1 MQEINQSLDHGRKTG
16 GRLLMFGAGVIVI
29 GVMLSIFQQFVGI
42 NVVLYYAPEVF
53 KTLGASTD
61 VALLQ
66 TIIVGVINLSF
77 TVLAIMTV
85 DKFGRKPLQI
95 IGALGMAIGMFS
107 LGTAFYT
114 QASGLVALLSMLFYV
129 CRIRHVLGTGLLGAA
144 GRNLPQ
150 CDSRQSA
157 RHCGGRTMA
166 GELFRLLD
174 LPDDGQKFVAGFPF
188 PQRFLLLDLRLY
200 GYSGGAVYVEVCTGN
215 QRQNAGRT

>member
-1 MQEINQSLDHGRKTG
+1 
-16 GRLLMFGAGVIVI
+16 MFGVGVIVI
-29 GVMLSIFQQFVGI
+29 GVMLSVFQQFVGI

-95 IGALGMAIGMFS
+95 IGALGMALGMFS

-114 QASGLVALLSMLFYV
+114 QASGLIALLSMLFYV
-129 CRIRHVLGTGLLGAA
+129 AA
-144 GRNLPQ
+144 FAMSWGPIVGCCWQ
-150 CDSRQSA
+150 KSSRT
-157 RHCGGRTMA
+157 R
-166 GELFRLLD
+166 
-174 LPDDGQKFVAGFPF
+174 FVAKRSPL
-188 PQRFLLLDLRLY
+188 PSPR
-200 GYSGGAVYVEVCTGN
+200 SGW
-215 QRQNAGRT
+215 RTTSSPGPSR